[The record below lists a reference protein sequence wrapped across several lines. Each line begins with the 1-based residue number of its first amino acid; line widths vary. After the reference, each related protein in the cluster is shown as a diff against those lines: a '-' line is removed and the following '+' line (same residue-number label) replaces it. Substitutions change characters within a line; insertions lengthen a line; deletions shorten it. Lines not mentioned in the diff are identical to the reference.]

1 MVTTPPRKNK
11 APNILGDWDDVRFF
25 LAVAKTG
32 SFSAAATQ
40 LNTKQTTVGRRIQA
54 LERRLGAKLF
64 DRHRHGMEV
73 TPAARG
79 VLMQAES
86 MMSNATSIERHLA
99 GLDREMAG
107 IVRVAATEGLAAQWL
122 VPRLSELRRRHSDIV
137 VQVIVGDQVLDLA
150 TRQADLAIHFFRP
163 TSNQLVAARVGQ
175 FNMSIFAA
183 PAYIEQYGLPQ
194 RLEDLNEHHI
204 VDHTTLHS
212 LPAMKAWTEVVE
224 RSASVVLRTNS
235 SHSAMEAVKASW
247 GLSVFPSYSRKGENL
262 IEAPIDLN
270 ITRDI
275 WLVSH
280 EETNKGARIRA
291 VIDYIRE
298 RFHQDEREWFSLS
311 QHRTAA
317 LVAS

>member
-1 MVTTPPRKNK
+1 MAISSPRMNK
-11 APNILGDWDDVRFF
+11 VPNILGDWDDVRFF

-79 VLMQAES
+79 VLVQAES
-86 MMSNATSIERHLA
+86 MLANATSIERHLA

-107 IVRVAATEGLAAQWL
+107 VVRVAATEGIAANYL
-122 VPRLSELRRRHSDIV
+122 VPRLSDLRKAHPDIV
-137 VQVIVGDQVLDLA
+137 VQVIAGDAVLDLA
-150 TRQADLAIHFFRP
+150 TRQADLAIRFFRP

-175 FNMSIFAA
+175 FGMSIFAA
-183 PAYIEQYGLPQ
+183 RNYVEEFGLPQ
-194 RLEDLNEHHI
+194 RLEDLREHHI
-204 VDHTTLHS
+204 VDHTTLHN
-212 LPAMKAWTEVVE
+212 LPTMKPWTEIVE
-224 RSASVVLRTNS
+224 RSHNVVLRTNS
-235 SHSAMEAVKASW
+235 SYAAIEAVRV
-247 GLSVFPSYSRKGENL
+247 GYGISVFPNYVTKSSNVVA
-262 IEAPIDLN
+262 APIDLN

-280 EETNKGARIRA
+280 EETNKGARIRV
-291 VIDYIRE
+291 VIDYIRD
-298 RFHQDEREWFSLS
+298 RFRQDEREWFSLHS
-311 QHRTAA
+311 NRAMVAA
-317 LVAS
+317 